1 MAKTETQATAKAGA
15 AAPAKA
21 PAKTKAATP
30 RKATGGLT
38 TPMQPSAEL
47 AAIVGAKPLARSEIV
62 KAMWVYIKAHNLQ
75 DATDKRTINADKALA
90 KVFGKPSATMFE
102 MNKLI
107 TGHLSAVPGTA

>member
-1 MAKTETQATAKAGA
+1 MAKTPTKVTVKTDVA
-15 AAPAKA
+15 APVKAPAKA
-21 PAKTKAATP
+21 KPAAP
-30 RKATGGLT
+30 RKTTGGLA
-38 TPMQPSAEL
+38 TPMQPSADL

-62 KAMWVYIKAHNLQ
+62 KEMWVYIKAHKLQ

-107 TGHLSAVPGTA
+107 TGHLSAVP